1 MIASAQSE
9 DAEAILALQQL
20 AFSRFPHYLPPQQQ
34 TVASLQ
40 TQIASQLVLKA
51 SIAGRIIGSVRASLR
66 GTTCIVERLIVHP
79 EQQRQGVAGQ
89 LMRELESRFA
99 GVDCFELFTGIENEQ
114 SICLYRKLGYREWQ
128 RDCKGSDQM
137 VYMSKQQLSR

>member
-1 MIASAQSE
+1 
-9 DAEAILALQQL
+9 
-20 AFSRFPHYLPPQQQ
+20 
-34 TVASLQ
+34 VASLQ

-89 LMRELESRFA
+89 LMRELESRFP

-114 SICLYRKLGYREWQ
+114 SICLYRKLGYREWK
-128 RDCKGSDQM
+128 RDFKGSDQM
-137 VYMSKQQLSR
+137 VYMSKQQFVS